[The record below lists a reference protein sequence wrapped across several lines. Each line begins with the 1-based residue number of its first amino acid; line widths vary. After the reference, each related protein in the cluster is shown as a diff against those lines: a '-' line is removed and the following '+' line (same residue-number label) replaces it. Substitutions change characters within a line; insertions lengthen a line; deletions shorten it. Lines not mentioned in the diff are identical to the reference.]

1 MGIPLKYNLRNLLVR
16 KTTTALTAFGIAMV
30 ILVFVALS
38 ALVYGLRYTID
49 QTGSADNVMILS
61 QSATSI
67 STSSLDRNLIQEVK
81 YLPEVKSS
89 SAGEPLVS
97 AELVIDENLYLEK
110 LKDFFPTPMR
120 GVEPIAFQVHDDV
133 KIIQGQPPA
142 TANGGVLVGKRVAEQ
157 FGKLAPGDQIEIG
170 TRTWNVT
177 GIFSANDNMLESEIW
192 ADLSELTA
200 HTKKKTIS
208 TIVFKVSDTNSI
220 NGLLRQLSDSPR
232 LNANAVS
239 ETGYFKQQTGDTK
252 TLWLLTVVVS
262 VILGIAA
269 IFGGMNT
276 MYAAVANRLRE
287 IGILQAIG
295 FSPRS
300 ILFSFVIEGVIIA
313 LIGGGLACLIALALN
328 GVSIKTQAANR
339 FLDFNLHVTPTVL
352 LGGMALSILIGV
364 AGGFFPARKAAK
376 LEAIQAMRDR

>member
-1 MGIPLKYNLRNLLVR
+1 MGIPLKYNLRNLLNR

-38 ALVYGLRYTID
+38 ALVYGLRHTIE

-67 STSSLDRNLIQEVK
+67 SSSSLDKNLIQEVK
-81 YLPEVKSS
+81 YLPEVRLNLS
-89 SAGEPLVS
+89 GEPLVS
-97 AELVIDENLYLEK
+97 QELVVDENLYFEN
-110 LKDFFPTPMR
+110 LKDFFPTPVR

-142 TANGGVLVGKRVAEQ
+142 PNGGVLLGRKVAAQ
-157 FGKLAPGDQIEIG
+157 FRKIAPGDQIEIG

-177 GIFSANDNMLESEIW
+177 GIFASNDNMLESEIW
-192 ADLSELTA
+192 ADLNDLMA

-208 TIVFKVSDTNSI
+208 TIVFKVSDPNSI
-220 NGLLRQLSDSPR
+220 DGLLRQLNDSPR

-239 ETGYFKQQTGDTK
+239 ETRYFDQQTGDARN
-252 TLWLLTVVVS
+252 LWLLTVIVS

-276 MYAAVANRLRE
+276 MYAAVINRMRE
-287 IGILQAIG
+287 IGILQALG
-295 FSPRS
+295 FSPLS
-300 ILFSFVIEGVIIA
+300 ILLSFVIEGVIIA
-313 LIGGGLACLIALALN
+313 SIGGGLACLIAIALN
-328 GVSIKTQAANR
+328 GVSIKTQAASR
-339 FLDFNLHVTPTVL
+339 FLDFNLHVTSTVL
-352 LGGMALSILIGV
+352 FGGMALSVLIGV
-364 AGGFFPARKAAK
+364 LGSFFPARKAAK
-376 LEAIQAMRDR
+376 LQIIQAMRSR